1 MAGFLSKL
9 TGGDNSNDFQE
20 ENEFE
25 QNIDYSVEDL
35 GAEVEEISLAAD
47 LYEDEDNLYVR
58 VFIAGV
64 NPKELDVD
72 VSRDILVIS
81 GDRYDPTEESTNY
94 NFIQRELSWG
104 KFRKKVMLP
113 KEVDIELVE
122 ANIKYG
128 VLTLKL
134 PKLDKD
140 RKVKIK
146 L

>member
-9 TGGDNSNDFQE
+9 TGGDNNNDFQE

-47 LYEDEDNLYVR
+47 LYEDEDDLYVR

-94 NFIQRELSWG
+94 NFIQRELS
-104 KFRKKVMLP
+104 
-113 KEVDIELVE
+113 
-122 ANIKYG
+122 
-128 VLTLKL
+128 
-134 PKLDKD
+134 
-140 RKVKIK
+140 
-146 L
+146 